1 LSKQVDFNGIAPFY
15 DWLSKIIFGKQLL
28 RASECFINQ
37 LPETG
42 NVLYIGGGSGI
53 LLNNILED
61 KPKIT
66 IDFVE
71 KSEKFIAIAK
81 QNLHLK
87 YLNQVNFVHGTENDL
102 PLKSAYQAIITF
114 FIIDLFSEQKA
125 ANFCKKI
132 DVHLLP
138 NGIWL
143 LTDFVATNNIFTQW
157 LLKLMYFFFKLVA
170 NVQVKKLPNYDLFFE
185 QFQYTKLHSKFFYF
199 EMISAFIF
207 VKSHSLD
214 KKA

>member
-1 LSKQVDFNGIAPFY
+1 MSKQIDFNGIAPFY
-15 DWLSKIIFGKQLL
+15 DRLSKIIFGKQLQ
-28 RASECFINQ
+28 RASECFIIQ

-53 LLNNILED
+53 LLNKILED

-71 KSEKFIAIAK
+71 KSEKFLTIAK
-81 QNLHLK
+81 QNLRSE
-87 YLNQVNFVHGTENDL
+87 YLNRVNFVHGTENDL
-102 PLKSAYQAIITF
+102 PIVCAYQAIITF
-114 FIIDLFSEQKA
+114 FIIDLFSEHEA

-132 DVHLLP
+132 EAHLLP
-138 NGIWL
+138 KGIWL
-143 LTDFVATNNIFTQW
+143 LTDFVATNNTFNQW
-157 LLKLMYFFFKLVA
+157 LLKSMYFFFKLVA

-185 QFQYTKLHSKFFYF
+185 QFQYTKLQSKFFYH
-199 EMISAFIF
+199 EMIGAFVF

-214 KKA
+214 KIT